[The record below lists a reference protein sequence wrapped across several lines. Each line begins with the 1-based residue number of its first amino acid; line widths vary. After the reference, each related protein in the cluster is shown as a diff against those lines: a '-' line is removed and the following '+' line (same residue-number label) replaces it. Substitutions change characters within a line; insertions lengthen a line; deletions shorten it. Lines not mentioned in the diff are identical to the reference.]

1 MDENTGNN
9 TPAELQPSTANLPA
23 AKDLKTKDKPKTR
36 EQKTINLSIAEFEHL
51 EKIVSARM
59 QAGITND
66 WNHFLRQCV
75 DFSINLQAA
84 GGKATFAV
92 PDGVTPMLLNN
103 AFFHD
108 KINNIPVCK

>member
-1 MDENTGNN
+1 MDENTGHN
-9 TPAELQPSTANLPA
+9 TPDELQPSTTNLPA
-23 AKDLKTKDKPKTR
+23 TKDLKTKGKPKTR
-36 EQKTINLSIAEFEHL
+36 EQKTINLSLPEYEHL
-51 EKIVSARM
+51 EKIVSARI

-92 PDGVTPMLLNN
+92 PDTVAPQLLNN
-103 AFFHD
+103 AFFND
-108 KINNIPVCK
+108 KIKNIPVCK